1 MFVAHFRLELKR
13 KSRKEVSRKI
23 KIVRKK
29 LQKNR
34 RRNENAGRKV
44 ECGRRNCWLSDI
56 KNAGNSQVKKSS
68 FFSISPPSF
77 FCELAAASSYIPS
90 LSIFSFFSSLHVLF
104 YTNVFQFSLLPSR
117 THPNIQ
123 FNWRVY
129 FCLWFHIPEKKKQQA
144 IVTIP

>member
-23 KIVRKK
+23 KLLERSYK
-29 LQKNR
+29 KNR

-56 KNAGNSQVKKSS
+56 KNAGNSQVEKSS

-90 LSIFSFFSSLHVLF
+90 LSIFFSFFSSLHVFFILMYF
-104 YTNVFQFSLLPSR
+104 NSLCFPLIY
-117 THPNIQ
+117 IQ
-123 FNWRVY
+123 TYNLIEESIFV
-129 FCLWFHIPEKKKQQA
+129 CDSISPKKKQQA